1 MLTDE
6 ENAALE
12 RLRAIDLARHTQ
24 TRLDPKIWMQEQNDR
39 RILTYAML
47 RLYPEGHAEPV
58 NEENLKKIGF
68 IPSGYDAEEKW
79 YEDPTGTFSV
89 VLRPDRSCWIHTD
102 GEFAG
107 RLFDPV
113 DMLDVMR
120 MCARAKENADSKGK

>member
-58 NEENLKKIGF
+58 TAENLNKLGF
-68 IPSGYDAEEKW
+68 ALSGHDGEERW

-89 VLRPDRSCWIHTD
+89 VLRPDGDPWVYTD
-102 GEFAG
+102 GEFSGA
-107 RLFDPV
+107 LFDPV